1 MVSPTRDLILSNPT
15 HLFVGNSGAVART
28 IVQVLQQILCT
39 QQGCTYCSICQGI
52 YARSSAHLLWLEPE
66 NNYTREQIQPIF
78 ETLSFQ
84 RPADDYFFIVIAHAE
99 RLQQATAN
107 ALLKSLEE
115 PAAGYYF
122 LLMSAHEH
130 LVLPTIRSRAIFHA
144 IQGFDESP
152 VRDNQLY
159 NHFVGTLSLNPVQFL
174 QTLDQLDLS
183 DQESIALFDLIMQA
197 VQRSLMQR
205 SGDDDVTRSAS
216 ALKAMLAV
224 YMQAALLLPQSGS
237 SKVFWKNL
245 YLKTNIYRI

>member
-15 HLFVGNSGAVART
+15 HLFVGNSGVVTRT
-28 IVQVLQQILCT
+28 VVQVLQNILCT
-39 QQGCTYCSICQGI
+39 KQGCTYCSTCQGI
-52 YARSSAHLLWLEPE
+52 YARSSAHVLWLEPE
-66 NNYTREQIQPIF
+66 NNYTREQMQPIF

-84 RPADDYFFIVIAHAE
+84 RPAHDYFFIVIAQAE
-99 RLQQATAN
+99 RLQHATAN

-115 PAAGYYF
+115 PSTGYYF
-122 LLMSAHEH
+122 LLMSAHEQ
-130 LVLPTIRSRAIFHA
+130 LILPTIRSRTIFHA
-144 IQGFDESP
+144 IQGFDESA

-159 NHFVGTLSLNPVQFL
+159 NHFVGSISLNPIQFL

-183 DQESIALFDLIMQA
+183 DQESIALLDLIMQA
-197 VQRSLMQR
+197 VQRSVSQLPTHNGTC
-205 SGDDDVTRSAS
+205 SIS

-245 YLKTNIYRI
+245 YLKTNIYRV